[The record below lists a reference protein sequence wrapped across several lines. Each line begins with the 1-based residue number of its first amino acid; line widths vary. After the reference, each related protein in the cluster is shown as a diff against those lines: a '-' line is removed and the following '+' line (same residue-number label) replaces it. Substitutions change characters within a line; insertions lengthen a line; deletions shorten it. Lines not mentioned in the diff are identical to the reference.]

1 MPVPEGD
8 AAYHA
13 AWAPAAYAH
22 QAPART
28 LGTASRL
35 IIGVFAAALLFV
47 AAVAMTRD
55 SRTIAGNAMEA
66 PGAAAAVAKTR
77 ASSDGSSS
85 KKVQKVHELGTNPL
99 LGAGIRLTDVT
110 CPLPALGR
118 SDDELR
124 AFYEAQISCL
134 DDAWRPALHRV
145 GEPTIKLLLQVKVS
159 QTSRCG
165 QAPDSQKALA
175 YYCAGDSTIYAP
187 SDWML
192 RAVSLNKGSHLATI
206 AHEYGHHV
214 QNESGILEAASSK
227 MTSDDESSPDDLERV
242 RRIELQANC
251 FGALFVAAAA
261 GRGDISAS
269 TANAAIADYGNTS
282 DSDTH
287 GSRKHQLSWAMAGFE
302 KKTTAACDT
311 WSVPTS
317 EVT

>member
-1 MPVPEGD
+1 MPVSKED
-8 AAYHA
+8 AAYDA
-13 AWAPAAYAH
+13 VWVPPAYAH
-22 QAPART
+22 QASAGT
-28 LGTASRL
+28 LSTLSRV
-35 IIGVFAAALLFV
+35 IIAMFAVALLFV
-47 AAVAMTRD
+47 AAVVVTRD
-55 SRTIAGNAMEA
+55 SRTITGNAMEA
-66 PGAAAAVAKTR
+66 PGGAAAAKAR
-77 ASSDGSSS
+77 ASSDGSTSE
-85 KKVQKVHELGTNPL
+85 KIQKVYELGTNPL
-99 LGAGIRLTDVT
+99 LSAGNRLTEVT
-110 CPLPALGR
+110 CPLPVLGR

-134 DDAWRPALHRV
+134 DDAWQPVLQQV
-145 GEPTIKLLLQVKVS
+145 GEPTIKVLLQVKVP
-159 QTSRCG
+159 QTSHCG

-214 QNESGILEAASSK
+214 QNESGILDAASSK

-251 FGALFVAAAA
+251 FGALFIAAAA

-287 GSRKHQLSWAMAGFE
+287 GSRKHQLSWARAGFE

-311 WSVPTS
+311 WSAPAS